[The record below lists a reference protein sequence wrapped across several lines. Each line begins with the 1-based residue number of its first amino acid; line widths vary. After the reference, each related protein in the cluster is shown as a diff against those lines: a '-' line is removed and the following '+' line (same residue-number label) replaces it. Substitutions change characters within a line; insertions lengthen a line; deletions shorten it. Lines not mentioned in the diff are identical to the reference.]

1 MTTKLPIPALSI
13 DDLERFAPA
22 GVVASM
28 DAPTLGAFVRLLSHA
43 WKQEPPCSLPADD
56 ALLAVIA
63 RTPARSD
70 WDRVKPVIL
79 LAFTPDQLPGGT
91 RLVNA
96 VARGIFDQLAAEA
109 ASASERNSR
118 NAAARWQARHR
129 EKDPPGDASRMRLA
143 SDSHATGIR
152 PASAPSVRSESLRS
166 ELAPALPRSFHE
178 SKSERSEGAGAQDVV
193 ASLSERA
200 RAQADQRLADWKVE
214 QSRSI
219 LEKALSGWI
228 AAGATSFPISRVSEL
243 ARGPHS
249 SPDRVQSVTEDA
261 SARLASAKASGQSFN
276 VIGWVIKGLGLNRN
290 GHVRPAAVPMQVS
303 LEWQRREA
311 VRADELIKTTSLQA
325 AMDNIRRSRGLDV
338 SSRVG
343 GAGHA

>member
-63 RTPARSD
+63 RTPARSE

-96 VARGIFDQLAAEA
+96 VARGIYDQLAAEA

-166 ELAPALPRSFHE
+166 ESAPALPRSSHE
-178 SKSERSEGAGAQDVV
+178 SKSKRSEGAGEVI

-228 AAGATSFPISRVSEL
+228 AEGATDFPISRVSEL
-243 ARGPHS
+243 ARGQHS
-249 SPDRVQSVTEDA
+249 SPDRMQSVTEDA
-261 SARLASAKASGQSFN
+261 SARLAAAKAAGQSFN
-276 VIGWVIKGLGLNRN
+276 VIGWVIKGLGLNRQ
-290 GHVRPAAVPMQVS
+290 GHVRPAAVPMQITID
-303 LEWQRREA
+303 WQKREA
-311 VRADELIKTTSLQA
+311 AKATQLRETSALQA
-325 AMDNIRRSRGLDV
+325 SIDRIRTTAGVTLGNRAG
-338 SSRVG
+338 G
-343 GAGHA
+343 GA